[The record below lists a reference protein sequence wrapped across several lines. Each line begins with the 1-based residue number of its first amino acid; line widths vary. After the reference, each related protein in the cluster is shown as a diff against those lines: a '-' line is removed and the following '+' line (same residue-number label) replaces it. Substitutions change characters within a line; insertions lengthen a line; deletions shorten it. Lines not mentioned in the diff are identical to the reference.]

1 MRNLDAAVKRPVR
14 SQISPFKDPIVFRP
28 SRCRARVPIRE
39 VCHTFAKSDVPWYD
53 VRQKGEQRVTADIA
67 HMLVI
72 LAIAII
78 LFITEWLRVDVVA
91 LLVLLSLIVTGLI
104 TPEEAFSGFGSPAV
118 LTVWAVFIVSGGLFH
133 TGVANLL
140 GDRLLKIAGTRPRRL
155 VGLLMATVG
164 IMSGVMNNVG
174 ATAVLM
180 PATVSISRRARISA
194 SKLLMP
200 LAFGSLLGGM
210 TTLIG
215 TPPNILVSDV
225 LYRAGYEPFSLLDFA
240 PVGLVA
246 LVLGVIYMA
255 LLGLRSL
262 PEQTTAEKMAS
273 AAGPHVDLVD
283 SYRLGERLFRARIPA
298 GSCLIGQK
306 LAESSLRQDFELTVI
321 GLERQGKVSLVLEK
335 DTVLQRGDVLL
346 IEGMVDNL
354 VWAEA
359 TGWLD
364 VQPEVGV
371 KDRDLQSEV
380 VGIAEV
386 LLAPRSGLV
395 GKTLAEIQFR
405 EKFSLTV
412 LAILR
417 DGRPRRTGLVDLPL
431 RFGDTLLV
439 QGPRQQIR
447 ILQREPDFVVMGDI
461 EVAPV
466 VRARKAPLAI
476 GLLVLMLV
484 PVVAGWL
491 PIAASALLAGIL
503 MVITGCLTMDEAYQS
518 IEWKA
523 VFLVAGTLPLG
534 IAMEKTGTAQYLAG
548 FLVDTLGDLGPLALL
563 AGFYIMT
570 NLLTQFM
577 SNAASTMLIAPI
589 AIGTSQQLG
598 SEPYALL
605 MTVAVAASAGFLTP
619 VAHQSNVLVMGPG
632 GYRFGDYF
640 KSGLPLDLMTFAVTL
655 LIVPLIWPWP

>member
-1 MRNLDAAVKRPVR
+1 
-14 SQISPFKDPIVFRP
+14 
-28 SRCRARVPIRE
+28 
-39 VCHTFAKSDVPWYD
+39 
-53 VRQKGEQRVTADIA
+53 
-67 HMLVI
+67 MLVI
-72 LAIAII
+72 LAITI
-78 LFITEWLRVDVVA
+78 LLFVTEWLRVDVVA
-91 LLVLLSLIVTGLI
+91 ILVLLALLITGLI
-104 TPEEAFSGFGSPAV
+104 TPEEAFSGFSSPAV

-140 GDRLLKIAGTRPRRL
+140 GDRLLQIAGTNPRRL
-155 VGLLMATVG
+155 VGLLMTTVG
-164 IMSGVMNNVG
+164 LMSGVMNNVG
-174 ATAVLM
+174 GTAVLM
-180 PATVSISRRARISA
+180 PAAVSISRKARVSA

-215 TPPNILVSDV
+215 TPVNILISDI
-225 LYRAGYEPFSLLDFA
+225 LNQAGYEPFSLLDFA
-240 PVGLVA
+240 PVGLAA
-246 LVLGVIYMA
+246 LILGVIYMA
-255 LLGLRSL
+255 FVGQRSL
-262 PEQTTAEKMAS
+262 PQQTAVEAMAS
-273 AAGPHVDLVD
+273 SGADIDLVD

-298 GSCLIGQK
+298 GSRLVGQK
-306 LAESSLRQDFELTVI
+306 LADSSLREEFELTVI
-321 GLERQGKVSLVLEK
+321 GLERQGKLSLALEK
-335 DTVLQRGDVLL
+335 DTILQRGDVLL

-371 KDRDLQSEV
+371 EDRDLQSEV

-395 GKTLAEIQFR
+395 GKTLAEILFR
-405 EKFSLTV
+405 EKYGLTV
-412 LAILR
+412 LAVLR

-431 RFGDTLLV
+431 RFGDVLLV
-439 QGPRQQIR
+439 QGPRQKIR

-461 EVAPV
+461 EVAPA
-466 VRARKAPLAI
+466 VRANKALLAI
-476 GLLVLMLV
+476 GFLVLMLV

-503 MVITGCLTMDEAYQS
+503 MVLTGCLTMDEAYQS

-534 IAMEKTGTAQYLAG
+534 IAMQETGTAEYLAG
-548 FLVDTLGDLGPLALL
+548 FLVDILGGLHPLALL

-577 SNAASTMLIAPI
+577 SNAACAMLVAPI
-589 AIGTSQQLG
+589 AIVAAQRVG

-605 MTVAVAASAGFLTP
+605 MTIAVAASAGFLTP
-619 VAHQSNVLVMGPG
+619 VAHQSNVLVMSPG

-640 KSGLPLDLMTFAVTL
+640 KSGLPLDLLTFGVTMV
-655 LIVPLIWPWP
+655 IVPLLWPWP

>member
-1 MRNLDAAVKRPVR
+1 M
-14 SQISPFKDPIVFRP
+14 DPHLTPAIG
-28 SRCRARVPIRE
+28 
-39 VCHTFAKSDVPWYD
+39 
-53 VRQKGEQRVTADIA
+53 Q
-67 HMLVI
+67 MLVI
-72 LAIAII
+72 LAIAIM

-91 LLVLLSLIVTGLI
+91 LLVLLTLMIANLI
-104 TPEEAFSGFGSPAV
+104 TPEEAFSGFSSPAV
-118 LTVWAVFIVSGGLFH
+118 LTVWAIFIVSGGLFH

-140 GDRLLKIAGTRPRRL
+140 GDRLLRIAGNRPRRL

-164 IMSGVMNNVG
+164 AMSGVMNNVG

-180 PATVSISRRARISA
+180 PAAVSISRKARVSA

-225 LYRAGYEPFSLLDFA
+225 LHQMGYEPFSLLDFA
-240 PVGLVA
+240 PVGVVA
-246 LVLGVIYMA
+246 LALGVIYMA
-255 LLGLRSL
+255 LFGLRSL
-262 PEQTTAEKMAS
+262 PEQTPTERMAS
-273 AAGPHVDLVD
+273 AAHPQVDLVD

-298 GSCLIGQK
+298 GSGLVGK
-306 LAESSLRQDFELTVI
+306 RLAESSLREEFELSVI
-321 GLERQGKVSLVLEK
+321 GLERQGKASLALEK

-354 VWAEA
+354 VWA
-359 TGWLD
+359 GSMGLFD
-364 VQPEVGV
+364 VQPEIGV
-371 KDRDLQSEV
+371 EDRDLQSEV

-395 GKTLAEIQFR
+395 GKTLSEILFR

-439 QGPRQQIR
+439 QGRRQKIR
-447 ILQREPDFVVMGDI
+447 ILQREPDFVVLGDI
-461 EVAPV
+461 EVAPA
-466 VRARKAPLAI
+466 VRARKMPLAL

-491 PIAASALLAGIL
+491 PIAASALLAGVL

-534 IAMEKTGTAQYLAG
+534 IAMKNTGTAEYLAG
-548 FLVDTLGDLGPLALL
+548 FLVDSLGSLHPLALL
-563 AGFYIMT
+563 AGFYVLT

-589 AIGTSQQLG
+589 AIGAARQIG
-598 SEPYALL
+598 AEPHALL
-605 MTVAVAASAGFLTP
+605 MTVAIAASAGFLTP
-619 VAHQSNVLVMGPG
+619 VAHQANVLVMGPG

-640 KSGLPLDLMTFAVTL
+640 KAGLPLNLLVFAVTL
-655 LIVPLIWPWP
+655 LIVPLLWSLT

>member
-1 MRNLDAAVKRPVR
+1 MCAA
-14 SQISPFKDPIVFRP
+14 
-28 SRCRARVPIRE
+28 
-39 VCHTFAKSDVPWYD
+39 
-53 VRQKGEQRVTADIA
+53 KGERHVTGEIV

-72 LAIAII
+72 LAIVII

-91 LLVLLSLIVTGLI
+91 ILALLSLILTGLI
-104 TPEEAFSGFGSPAV
+104 TPEEAFSGFSSPAV

-133 TGVANLL
+133 TGVANLI
-140 GDRLLKIAGTRPRRL
+140 GDRLLRIAGTHYRRL

-164 IMSGVMNNVG
+164 AMSGVMNNVG

-180 PATVSISRRARISA
+180 PAAVSISRKARVSA

-210 TTLIG
+210 VTLIG

-225 LYRAGYEPFSLLDFA
+225 LDRAGYEPFSLLDFA

-255 LLGLRSL
+255 FVGLRTL
-262 PEQTTAEKMAS
+262 PEQTEAEKLAS
-273 AAGPHVDLVD
+273 AAGPHVDLID

-298 GSCLIGQK
+298 GSLLIGQR
-306 LAESSLRQDFELTVI
+306 LAETSLRQDFELTVI
-321 GLERQGKVSLVLEK
+321 GLERQGRINLILEK
-335 DTVLQRGDVLL
+335 DMILQRGDVLL

-354 VWAEA
+354 AWAEA
-359 TGWLD
+359 AGRLD
-364 VQPEVGV
+364 VQPEIGV
-371 KDRDLQSEV
+371 EDRDLQSEV

-386 LLAPRSGLV
+386 LLSPRSGLV
-395 GKTLAEIQFR
+395 GKSLADIQFR
-405 EKFSLTV
+405 EKYSLTV

-417 DGRPRRTGLVDLPL
+417 DGRPLRTGLVDLPL

-439 QGPRQQIR
+439 QGPRQKIR
-447 ILQREPDFVVMGDI
+447 ILQREPDFVVMGDV

-476 GLLVLMLV
+476 GLLLLMLV
-484 PVVAGWL
+484 PVIAGWL

-534 IAMEKTGTAQYLAG
+534 IAMEKTGTAQYLAS
-548 FLVDTLGDLGPLALL
+548 FLVNTLGSLGPLALL
-563 AGFYIMT
+563 AGFYVLT

-589 AIGTSQQLG
+589 AIGASRQIG

-632 GYRFGDYF
+632 GYRFADYF
-640 KSGLPLDLMTFAVTL
+640 KAGLPLDLLTFGTTL
-655 LIVPLIWPWP
+655 LIVPLIWPLS

>member
-1 MRNLDAAVKRPVR
+1 MTTEIT
-14 SQISPFKDPIVFRP
+14 Q
-28 SRCRARVPIRE
+28 
-39 VCHTFAKSDVPWYD
+39 
-53 VRQKGEQRVTADIA
+53 
-67 HMLVI
+67 MLVI
-72 LAIAII
+72 LAIAIV
-78 LFITEWLRVDVVA
+78 LFVTELLRVDVVA
-91 LLVLLSLIVTGLI
+91 LLVLLTLMITNLI
-104 TPEEAFSGFGSPAV
+104 TPDEAFSGFSSPAV
-118 LTVWAVFIVSGGLFH
+118 LTVWAIFIVSGGLFH

-140 GDRLLKIAGTRPRRL
+140 GDRLLKIAGRRPKRL

-164 IMSGVMNNVG
+164 VLSGVMNNVG

-180 PATVSISRRARISA
+180 PAAVSISRKARVSA

-215 TPPNILVSDV
+215 TPPNILVSDI
-225 LYRAGYEPFSLLDFA
+225 LYQAGYEPFSLFDFA

-246 LVLGVIYMA
+246 LVLGVIFVA
-255 LLGLRSL
+255 LVGLRLL
-262 PEQTTAEKMAS
+262 PEQTAIERLAS
-273 AAGPHVDLVD
+273 TPGSDVNLVD

-298 GSCLIGQK
+298 GSELVGQR
-306 LAESSLRQDFELTVI
+306 LAEASLRNEFELSVI
-321 GLERQGKVSLVLEK
+321 GLERQGKVALALDK

-354 VWAEA
+354 TWAA
-359 TGWLD
+359 STGLFD
-364 VQPEVGV
+364 VQPEVSIQ
-371 KDRDLQSEV
+371 DRDLQSEV

-395 GKTLAEIQFR
+395 GKTLGDILFR
-405 EKFSLTV
+405 EKFSVTV

-439 QGPRQQIR
+439 QGPRQKIR
-447 ILQREPDFVVMGDI
+447 ILQRERDFVVIGDI

-466 VRARKAPLAI
+466 VRARKVPVAI

-484 PVVAGWL
+484 PVIAGWL
-491 PIAASALLAGIL
+491 PIAASALLAGVL
-503 MVITGCLTMDEAYQS
+503 MVLTGCLTMDEAYQS

-534 IAMEKTGTAQYLAG
+534 IAMESTGTAEYLAG
-548 FLVDTLGDLGPLALL
+548 FLVDTLGHLHPVALL
-563 AGFYIMT
+563 AGFYVLT

-589 AIGTSQQLG
+589 AIGAAQQIGSQ
-598 SEPYALL
+598 PHALL

-619 VAHQSNVLVMGPG
+619 VAHQANVLVMGPG

-640 KSGLPLDLMTFAVTL
+640 KSGLPLDLLTFAVTL
-655 LIVPLIWPWP
+655 LIVPLIWPLT

>member
-1 MRNLDAAVKRPVR
+1 M
-14 SQISPFKDPIVFRP
+14 
-28 SRCRARVPIRE
+28 
-39 VCHTFAKSDVPWYD
+39 T
-53 VRQKGEQRVTADIA
+53 TDIA
-67 HMLVI
+67 YMLVI
-72 LAIAII
+72 LAITI
-78 LFITEWLRVDVVA
+78 LLFVTEWLRVDVVA
-91 LLVLLSLIVTGLI
+91 LLVLLALLITGLI
-104 TPEEAFSGFGSPAV
+104 SPEAAFSGFSSPAV

-140 GDRLLKIAGTRPRRL
+140 GDRLLKIAGSSPRRL
-155 VGLLMATVG
+155 VGLIMATVG
-164 IMSGVMNNVG
+164 VMSGVMNNVG

-180 PATVSISRRARISA
+180 PAAVSISRKARVSA

-225 LYRAGYEPFSLLDFA
+225 LSQAGYEPFSLLDFA
-240 PVGLVA
+240 PIGLVA
-246 LVLGVIYMA
+246 LVLGVAYMA
-255 LLGLRSL
+255 FIGLKRL
-262 PEQTTAEKMAS
+262 PEQTAVEMMAS
-273 AAGPHVDLVD
+273 SGEHVDLVD
-283 SYRLGERLFRARIPA
+283 SYRLGERLFRARIQA
-298 GSCLIGQK
+298 GSRLVGQR
-306 LAESSLRQDFELTVI
+306 LAESGLREEFELTVI
-321 GLERQGKVSLVLEK
+321 GLERQGKVSLGLDK

-359 TGWLD
+359 AGWVD

-371 KDRDLQSEV
+371 EDRDLQSEV

-395 GKTLAEIQFR
+395 GKTLAEILFR

-439 QGPRQQIR
+439 QGPRQKIR
-447 ILQREPDFVVMGDI
+447 ILQREPDFVVMGDV

-484 PVVAGWL
+484 PVIAGWL

-503 MVITGCLTMDEAYQS
+503 MVLSGCLTMDEAYQS

-534 IAMEKTGTAQYLAG
+534 IAMQETGTAEYLAG
-548 FLVDTLGDLGPLALL
+548 FLVDTLGGLHPLALL
-563 AGFYIMT
+563 AGFYVLT

-589 AIGTSQQLG
+589 AIGAAQQIG

-605 MTVAVAASAGFLTP
+605 MTIAVAASAGFLTP

-640 KSGLPLDLMTFAVTL
+640 KSGLPLDLIAFMVTL

>member
-1 MRNLDAAVKRPVR
+1 M
-14 SQISPFKDPIVFRP
+14 
-28 SRCRARVPIRE
+28 
-39 VCHTFAKSDVPWYD
+39 T
-53 VRQKGEQRVTADIA
+53 GEIA
-67 HMLVI
+67 QMLVI
-72 LAIAII
+72 LAIVII

-91 LLVLLSLIVTGLI
+91 LLALLSLILTGLI
-104 TPEEAFSGFGSPAV
+104 TPEEAFSGFSSPAV
-118 LTVWAVFIVSGGLFH
+118 LTVWAIFIVSGGLFH
-133 TGVANLL
+133 TGVANLI
-140 GDRLLKIAGTRPRRL
+140 GDRLLRIAGTSPKRL
-155 VGLLMATVG
+155 AGLLMVTVG
-164 IMSGVMNNVG
+164 AMSGVMNNVG

-180 PATVSISRRARISA
+180 PAAVSISHKARVSA

-210 TTLIG
+210 MTLIG

-225 LYRAGYEPFSLLDFA
+225 LSRAGYEPFSLLDFA
-240 PVGLVA
+240 PVGLLA
-246 LVLGVIYMA
+246 LVLGVTYMV
-255 LLGLRSL
+255 LVGLRTL
-262 PEQTTAEKMAS
+262 PEQTAAEKLAS
-273 AAGPHVDLVD
+273 AAGSGVDLVD
-283 SYRLGERLFRARIPA
+283 SYRLGERLFRARIPT
-298 GSCLIGQK
+298 GSRLIGQQ
-306 LAESSLRQDFELTVI
+306 LAETTLRQEYELTVI
-321 GLERQGKVSLVLEK
+321 GLDRQGQIYRLLEK
-335 DTVLQRGDVLL
+335 DMVLQRGDVLL
-346 IEGMVDNL
+346 IEGLVDNL
-354 VWAEA
+354 SWAEA
-359 TGWLD
+359 AGWLD
-364 VQPEVGV
+364 VQPEIGV

-386 LLAPRSGLV
+386 LMAPRSALA

-417 DGRPRRTGLVDLPL
+417 DGRPRRTGLAELPL

-439 QGPRQQIR
+439 QGPRQKIR
-447 ILQREPDFVVMGDI
+447 VLQREPDFVVLGDI
-461 EVAPV
+461 EVAPMI
-466 VRARKAPLAI
+466 RARKAPVAV

-484 PVVAGWL
+484 PVIAGWL
-491 PIAASALLAGIL
+491 PIAASALLAGVL

-534 IAMEKTGTAQYLAG
+534 IAMENTGTAQFLAG
-548 FLVDTLGDLGPLALL
+548 FLVDALGSLGPLALL
-563 AGFYIMT
+563 AGFYILT

-589 AIGTSQQLG
+589 AIGAAQQTG

-632 GYRFGDYF
+632 GYRFSDYF
-640 KSGLPLDLMTFAVTL
+640 KSGLPLDFLAFVSTL
-655 LIVPLIWPWP
+655 LIVPLIWPLS